1 MPALAKALPGQGL
14 GGVAGQQHAVDGIG
28 QQHGEI
34 AGGLGEGGADDLALV
49 FALGADTGR
58 FQAGA
63 GHFQQAHATVGVATH
78 GLGLVARGVAAAH
91 QQGSHGGAAALVG
104 FVFNRG
110 QMASD
115 GGGGAAQVGQ
125 QAGTGS
131 IGGHCVIVFALL
143 QQGLHTGAVG
153 KGRKGGTD
161 GGAAIFVSGQNF
173 GGAGSSGGGGMVTTA
188 CGSGLCGVGH
198 GFLFRG
204 GGCSGC
210 CGGAFCL
217 LLGGSGQRAVAALR
231 QRLTRGGSNGGG
243 IGDAVDQAQR
253 QRLGGGVVVVFAVGQ
268 QGQHVF
274 GFAGLL
280 RVAGGHGLGPGVQL
294 VGLVAQLGGIACGIC
309 PGRVNH
315 VDGVFS
321 HAHGVTA
328 QGDQAG
334 NAHGHAVNLGGDVGA
349 VAAHG
354 VVDGQ
359 AIGHAAAQAV
369 DAHGDGIHVQRLQLG
384 DKAAGAGGF
393 FPPAFAN
400 VAINQNF
407 CGGLH
412 TSRCGGLR
420 GFAADGVPA
429 GGLVGFIAHK
439 KMPLKSPAV
448 RAMRGSVWIYRPKNT
463 GRF

>member
-1 MPALAKALPGQGL
+1 M
-14 GGVAGQQHAVDGIG
+14 
-28 QQHGEI
+28 
-34 AGGLGEGGADDLALV
+34 
-49 FALGADTGR
+49 
-58 FQAGA
+58 
-63 GHFQQAHATVGVATH
+63 
-78 GLGLVARGVAAAH
+78 
-91 QQGSHGGAAALVG
+91 
-104 FVFNRG
+104 
-110 QMASD
+110 
-115 GGGGAAQVGQ
+115 GQ

-131 IGGHCVIVFALL
+131 VGGYGVIVFALL
-143 QQGLHTGAVG
+143 QQGLHAGAVG
-153 KGRKGGTD
+153 KGREGGTD
-161 GGAAIFVSGQNF
+161 GGAAIFVSGQNLGRVGLL
-173 GGAGSSGGGGMVTTA
+173 GGCGVGGVVTTA
-188 CGSGLCGVGH
+188 CCSGIGALGH

-217 LLGGSGQRAVAALR
+217 LRGGSGQRAVAALR

-243 IGDAVDQAQR
+243 IGDAVNQAQR

-274 GFAGLL
+274 GLAGFL
-280 RVAGGHGLGPGVQL
+280 RVAGGHGLRPGVQL
-294 VGLVAQLGGIACGIC
+294 VGLVAQLGRVACGIR

-315 VDGVFS
+315 VDGVFG

-334 NAHGHAVNLGGDVGA
+334 DAHGHAVNLGGDMGA

-359 AIGHAAAQAV
+359 AIGHAATQAV

-407 CGGLH
+407 GGGLH
-412 TSRCGGLR
+412 ASRCGGLR

-439 KMPLKSPAV
+439 KCLSKVPQC
-448 RAMRGSVWIYRPKNT
+448 GQ
-463 GRF
+463 

>member
-1 MPALAKALPGQGL
+1 M
-14 GGVAGQQHAVDGIG
+14 
-28 QQHGEI
+28 
-34 AGGLGEGGADDLALV
+34 
-49 FALGADTGR
+49 
-58 FQAGA
+58 
-63 GHFQQAHATVGVATH
+63 
-78 GLGLVARGVAAAH
+78 
-91 QQGSHGGAAALVG
+91 
-104 FVFNRG
+104 
-110 QMASD
+110 
-115 GGGGAAQVGQ
+115 
-125 QAGTGS
+125 
-131 IGGHCVIVFALL
+131 
-143 QQGLHTGAVG
+143 
-153 KGRKGGTD
+153 
-161 GGAAIFVSGQNF
+161 
-173 GGAGSSGGGGMVTTA
+173 
-188 CGSGLCGVGH
+188 
-198 GFLFRG
+198 
-204 GGCSGC
+204 
-210 CGGAFCL
+210 
-217 LLGGSGQRAVAALR
+217 R

-243 IGDAVDQAQR
+243 IGNAVNQAQR

-274 GFAGLL
+274 GLAGFL

-294 VGLVAQLGGIACGIC
+294 VGLIAQLGGVACGIR

-315 VDGVFS
+315 VDGVFG
-321 HAHGVTA
+321 HAHGVAA
-328 QGDQAG
+328 QGNQAG

-412 TSRCGGLR
+412 ASRCGGLR